1 MKKIAFSLFVVM
13 YINSGWADLYS
24 ALGVV
29 YQNNP
34 VIEQQRTVIDSV
46 SAKVKSAATGLQ
58 PYLGISGN
66 AGAARTKIGEYTFD
80 YSPVQYGIEFQQ
92 NLFQGGAVFAQIK
105 GAKSELA
112 AANANLYAV
121 QQKVFLDAINAYIE
135 VLNAGAILKLNEN
148 NQRVLGEY
156 YKYVSNVQAVG
167 RLTKTDV
174 AQAAARLE
182 MAKYSV
188 ADANAK
194 YDNALETYKRIFGT
208 ENKNCKDVDLEPVE
222 HLFPIDVDTAQEE
235 ALNKHPI
242 LMALAAQEEAVKQNI
257 TVAYKSMLPSVDV
270 RGAIQKIDDVPYLD
284 DVRDSRIG
292 VYLKMPLY
300 DKGNA
305 FANVEQV
312 RANVA
317 GIQQEIINARR
328 VITENLH
335 QAWNM
340 YQAQQVAISAAQASM
355 DANKMA
361 LDGIRD
367 EQAQGRRTVLDVL
380 NAEQELLNSRVAHT
394 RAQHAQISAFFAVL
408 SALGELTPENLG
420 LVE

>member
-1 MKKIAFSLFVVM
+1 MKHI
-13 YINSGWADLYS
+13 
-24 ALGVV
+24 
-29 YQNNP
+29 
-34 VIEQQRTVIDSV
+34 T
-46 SAKVKSAATGLQ
+46 
-58 PYLGISGN
+58 
-66 AGAARTKIGEYTFD
+66 
-80 YSPVQYGIEFQQ
+80 SPM
-92 NLFQGGAVFAQIK
+92 
-105 GAKSELA
+105 
-112 AANANLYAV
+112 
-121 QQKVFLDAINAYIE
+121 
-135 VLNAGAILKLNEN
+135 KLNEN

-156 YKYVSNVQAVG
+156 YKYVSDVQAVG

-222 HLFPIDVDTAQEE
+222 HFFPIDIDSAQEDM
-235 ALNKHPI
+235 LNKHPI
-242 LMALAAQEEAVKQNI
+242 LMALTAQEEAVKQNI
-257 TVAYKSMLPSVDV
+257 TVAYNSMLPSVDV
-270 RGAIQKIDDVPYLD
+270 RGAIQKIDDLPYLD

-317 GIQQEIINARR
+317 GIHQEIINARR

>member
-1 MKKIAFSLFVVM
+1 
-13 YINSGWADLYS
+13 
-24 ALGVV
+24 
-29 YQNNP
+29 
-34 VIEQQRTVIDSV
+34 
-46 SAKVKSAATGLQ
+46 
-58 PYLGISGN
+58 
-66 AGAARTKIGEYTFD
+66 
-80 YSPVQYGIEFQQ
+80 
-92 NLFQGGAVFAQIK
+92 
-105 GAKSELA
+105 
-112 AANANLYAV
+112 
-121 QQKVFLDAINAYIE
+121 
-135 VLNAGAILKLNEN
+135 
-148 NQRVLGEY
+148 
-156 YKYVSNVQAVG
+156 
-167 RLTKTDV
+167 
-174 AQAAARLE
+174 
-182 MAKYSV
+182 
-188 ADANAK
+188 
-194 YDNALETYKRIFGT
+194 
-208 ENKNCKDVDLEPVE
+208 
-222 HLFPIDVDTAQEE
+222 
-235 ALNKHPI
+235 
-242 LMALAAQEEAVKQNI
+242 
-257 TVAYKSMLPSVDV
+257 MLPSVDV

-317 GIQQEIINARR
+317 GIHQEIINARR

>member
-1 MKKIAFSLFVVM
+1 MKKLVLCLFVMCMVQPVR
-13 YINSGWADLYS
+13 ADLYS
-24 ALGVV
+24 ALNIV
-29 YQNNP
+29 YKTNP
-34 VIEQQRTVIDSV
+34 IIEQRRTVIDS
-46 SAKVKSAATGLQ
+46 ARAQVKSATTGLQ

-156 YKYVSNVQAVG
+156 YKYVSDVQAVG

-222 HLFPIDVDTAQEE
+222 HFFPIDIDSAQED

-257 TVAYKSMLPSVDV
+257 TVAYNSMLPSVDV
-270 RGAIQKIDDVPYLD
+270 RGTIQKIDDVPYLD

-394 RAQHAQISAFFAVL
+394 RAKHAQISAFFAVL

>member
-24 ALGVV
+24 ALNIV
-29 YQNNP
+29 YKTNP
-34 VIEQQRTVIDSV
+34 IIEQQRTVIDS
-46 SAKVKSAATGLQ
+46 ARAQVKSATTGLQ

-156 YKYVSNVQAVG
+156 YKYVSDVQAVG

-222 HLFPIDVDTAQEE
+222 HFFPIDIDSAQEDM
-235 ALNKHPI
+235 LNKHPI
-242 LMALAAQEEAVKQNI
+242 LMALTAQEEAVKQNI
-257 TVAYKSMLPSVDV
+257 TVAYNSMLPSVDV
-270 RGAIQKIDDVPYLD
+270 RGAIQKIDDLPYLD

-317 GIQQEIINARR
+317 GIHQEIINARR